1 MSNNGTDT
9 NPGRRKI
16 NLRENVQLCLNLGFG
31 TLITANN
38 DENYRNAI
46 ISIHN
51 GLELLMKYYLRKKD
65 RLLILQK
72 INYHFL
78 LSERTDLIKNV
89 NSGKAKA
96 NTISY
101 NDCIKILEHFSH
113 LPNDYTAYLKQLND
127 QRNDCVHYQYSY
139 NQKELRK
146 LLIFHIYQFICE
158 LILEMELEPKEFI
171 LEKYT
176 SSLDKLKETIDDEI
190 KHSYY
195 EKIEA
200 AKKHYFEELTEPE
213 RKEKVET
220 EDYTK
225 RKIDIIVKC
234 PACRNNALL
243 RKKIQHTI
251 EEFVHYARIKQDLIL
266 KDLSCHYCG
275 LSITDYD
282 LLKLDFKDEERSL
295 REIISYN
302 DCPDDCPPED
312 CPDYE
317 DCPDDCPP
325 EDCPDYEDCPDDC
338 PPEDCPDYEDCPDDC
353 PPEDCPDYED
363 CTRG

>member
-9 NPGRRKI
+9 NSGRRKI
-16 NLRENVQLCLNLGFG
+16 NLRENVQLCLNSGFG
-31 TLITANN
+31 TLITANT

-65 RLLILQK
+65 KLLIFQK

-89 NSGKAKA
+89 DSKKVKA

-101 NDCIKILEHFSH
+101 NECIKILEHFSR
-113 LPNDYTAYLKQLND
+113 LPNNYIAYLNQLND
-127 QRNDCVHYQYSY
+127 QRNYCVHYQYSY
-139 NQKELRK
+139 NQKKLRK
-146 LLIFHIYQFICE
+146 LLISHIYQFICE
-158 LILEMELEPKEFI
+158 LISEMGLELKEFI
-171 LEKYT
+171 LENYT
-176 SSLDKLKETIDDEI
+176 DSLGKFKDTIDDEI

-200 AKKHYFEELTEPE
+200 AKKHYFEELTETE
-213 RKEKVET
+213 RNEKVET

-234 PACRNNALL
+234 PACENNALL
-243 RKKIQHTI
+243 RKKIQSTS
-251 EEFVHYARIKQDLIL
+251 EEFVHYARVKRDLIL

-295 REIISYN
+295 RDIISYDDWPPE
-302 DCPDDCPPED
+302 DCPLEDCPPEDCPPGDCPPEDCPPEDCPPEDCPPEDCPPED
-312 CPDYE
+312 CPDY
-317 DCPDDCPP
+317 DDCP
-325 EDCPDYEDCPDDC
+325 
-338 PPEDCPDYEDCPDDC
+338 
-353 PPEDCPDYED
+353 
-363 CTRG
+363 RGEV